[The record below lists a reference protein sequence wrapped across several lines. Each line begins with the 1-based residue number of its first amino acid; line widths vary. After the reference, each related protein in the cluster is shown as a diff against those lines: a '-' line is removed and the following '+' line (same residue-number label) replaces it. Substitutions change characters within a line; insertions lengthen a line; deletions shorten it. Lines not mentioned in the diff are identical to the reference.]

1 MSSLCALRN
10 SISYGYFSPAA
21 SACGV
26 RSRASARGAHAQGCA
41 ANRTRLV
48 HDERRGAIQIA
59 HDARASCGARGGQR
73 DEERAHEA
81 VSQAASKAWHIASCA
96 RDAPPSENTEPL
108 LLEGPALCGW
118 KRFSSAPVCVCAQ
131 VCALRSVMQA
141 PRGVRALTLQRTVA
155 PSRSDRP
162 ATSSCS
168 WLSAMTYL
176 AARGRQGV
184 SEDKDPPP
192 TALSR
197 YKQRRWTHR
206 ERSGR
211 CGSASPR
218 TPAALR
224 ETPQGSAA
232 AGT

>member
-1 MSSLCALRN
+1 MS
-10 SISYGYFSPAA
+10 G
-21 SACGV
+21 GV
-26 RSRASARGAHAQGCA
+26 PSRSRM
-41 ANRTRLV
+41 TL
-48 HDERRGAIQIA
+48 
-59 HDARASCGARGGQR
+59 
-73 DEERAHEA
+73 ERAAAREA
-81 VSQAASKAWHIASCA
+81 ERGMRSAHTRQCRKLLPKRGTSQAVRVTHRQA
-96 RDAPPSENTEPL
+96 RTLSRCFWKVPPFADGSGSPRRL
-108 LLEGPALCGW
+108 
-118 KRFSSAPVCVCAQ
+118 CVCAQ
-131 VCALRSVMQA
+131 VCALRGVTQA

-184 SEDKDPPP
+184 SEDNDKDPPP